1 MSIIDAFN
9 TQLIKFINEF
19 EKKIIINYQEYHRDI
34 KIYKLGLKTLLI
46 TNNIIAIDNF
56 NKYVFPYRKII
67 RNKDENYFRNN
78 SDQLIND
85 GTDLAN
91 EHHISDDDR
100 KQYILDVLKV
110 KVIWDT
116 LNDNNKTIIWEYL
129 NVLIKL
135 CKLWN
140 KNKS

>member
-9 TQLIKFINEF
+9 AQLIKFVNEF
-19 EKKIIINYQEYHRDI
+19 EKKIIINYPEYHRDV

-67 RNKDENYFRNN
+67 RNKDDNYFINN
-78 SDQLIND
+78 TDQLIND
-85 GTDLAN
+85 GHDLAN
-91 EHHISDDDR
+91 EHKISDDDR
-100 KQYILDVLKV
+100 KQYILDALKV

-116 LNDNNKTIIWEYL
+116 LNDNNKAIIWEYL

-140 KNKS
+140 KNKP

>member
-9 TQLIKFINEF
+9 AQLIKFVNEF
-19 EKKIIINYQEYHRDI
+19 EKKIIINYPEYHRDV

-46 TNNIIAIDNF
+46 TNNIIAINNF

-67 RNKDENYFRNN
+67 RNNDENYFRNN

-85 GTDLAN
+85 GNDLAN
-91 EHHISDDDR
+91 EHSISDDDR
-100 KQYILDVLKV
+100 KQYILDALKV

-116 LNDNNKTIIWEYL
+116 LNDNNKKIIWEYL

-140 KNKS
+140 KNKP

>member
-9 TQLIKFINEF
+9 AQLIKFVSEF
-19 EKKIIINYQEYHRDI
+19 EKKIIINYPDYQRDV

>member
-9 TQLIKFINEF
+9 TQLIKFVNEF
-19 EKKIIINYQEYHRDI
+19 EKKIIINYPEYHRDV

-67 RNKDENYFRNN
+67 RNNDENYFRNN
-78 SDQLIND
+78 SDQFIND

>member
-34 KIYKLGLKTLLI
+34 KIYKLVLKKLLI

-116 LNDNNKTIIWEYL
+116 LNDNNKTIILEYL

>member
-9 TQLIKFINEF
+9 AQLIKFITEF
-19 EKKIIINYQEYHRDI
+19 EKKIIINYPDYQRDI
-34 KIYKLGLKTLLI
+34 KMYKLGLKTLLI

-56 NKYVFPYRKII
+56 NKYIFPYRKII
-67 RNKDENYFRNN
+67 RNNDENYFRNN
-78 SDQLIND
+78 SNQLINNSY
-85 GTDLAN
+85 DLADKHN
-91 EHHISDDDR
+91 ISDNDR
-100 KQYILDVLKV
+100 KQYILDVLKIT
-110 KVIWDT
+110 VIWDT